1 MKLSWE
7 HSIFIGTLFFVTS
20 QFFLKKS
27 FDHSD
32 NYIRTFLYFTLGIT
46 MMSIIGFIIH
56 SENVITKLDNQH
68 YNAFMAGIYF
78 FIGLILWIYSISMK
92 TNLGIIRSFMAGF
105 ETLLLFSV
113 GYMVFN
119 EKINTPHVIGVL
131 AILGGVYLIGKK
143 NEP

>member
-46 MMSIIGFIIH
+46 MMSIIGFIIQ

-68 YNAFMAGIYF
+68 YNAFIAGIYF

-92 TNLGIIRSFMAGF
+92 TKLGIIRTFMAGF
-105 ETLLLFSV
+105 ETITLFGI
-113 GYMVFN
+113 GYLIFN
-119 EKINTPHVIGVL
+119 ETINITHAIGVMS
-131 AILGGVYLIGKK
+131 ILFGIFMIG
-143 NEP
+143 NV

>member
-1 MKLSWE
+1 M
-7 HSIFIGTLFFVTS
+7 S
-20 QFFLKKS
+20 QVQVFLKKS

-32 NYIRTFLYFTLGIT
+32 NYIRTFVYFTLAIT

-56 SENVITKLDNQH
+56 SENVITKLNNQH
-68 YNAFMAGIYF
+68 YNAFIAGIFF

>member
-32 NYIRTFLYFTLGIT
+32 NYIRTFVYFTLAIT

-56 SENVITKLDNQH
+56 SENVITKLNNQH
-68 YNAFMAGIYF
+68 YNAFIAGIFF

-92 TNLGIIRSFMAGF
+92 TKLGIIRTFMAGF
-105 ETLLLFSV
+105 ETIILFGV
-113 GYMVFN
+113 GYLIFN
-119 EKINTPHVIGVL
+119 EKINRTQSIGVL
-131 AILGGVYLIGKK
+131 SILLGLYLIG
-143 NEP
+143 NR

>member
-1 MKLSWE
+1 
-7 HSIFIGTLFFVTS
+7 
-20 QFFLKKS
+20 
-27 FDHSD
+27 
-32 NYIRTFLYFTLGIT
+32 

-56 SENVITKLDNQH
+56 SENVITKLNNQH
-68 YNAFMAGIYF
+68 YNAFIAGIFF

>member
-56 SENVITKLDNQH
+56 SENVITKLNNQH
-68 YNAFMAGIYF
+68 YNAFIAGIFF

-92 TNLGIIRSFMAGF
+92 TKLGIIRTFMAGF
-105 ETLLLFSV
+105 ETIILFGV
-113 GYMVFN
+113 GYLIFN
-119 EKINTPHVIGVL
+119 EKINRTQSIGVL
-131 AILGGVYLIGKK
+131 SILLGLYLIG
-143 NEP
+143 NR

>member
-46 MMSIIGFIIH
+46 MMSIIGFIIQ

-68 YNAFMAGIYF
+68 YNAFIAGIYF

-92 TNLGIIRSFMAGF
+92 TKLGIIRTFMSGF
-105 ETLLLFSV
+105 ETIILFGV
-113 GYMVFN
+113 GYLIFN
-119 EKINTPHVIGVL
+119 EKINRTQSIGVL
-131 AILGGVYLIGKK
+131 SILLGIYLIG
-143 NEP
+143 NR